1 MSIARVGFVRVV
13 LWGALAGA
21 AFPAAAH
28 DFWIEPSTFRPHE
41 SQTVS
46 VGLRVGDHFEGQR
59 VPRTPDRIVTFVA
72 VGPEGER
79 SIPGR
84 AGIDPAGFVRFT
96 TPGTHVLGFR
106 SNNAFT
112 EMEPDRFKRH
122 LQEKGLDAILARL
135 GGPAGLAGPDRLAG
149 PDGLAAPGR
158 PGRKVR
164 EAYSRCSKSLIRVGD
179 AAGHGRDA
187 AGLGGDR
194 PLGFTLEIISESDP
208 YDSAA
213 GTELAFRIVHEGR
226 PLEGALVTAAR
237 RGAPGEPL
245 SARTDADGRVSFR
258 LGEAGTWLIACVHMA
273 EAPKGVDAAWE
284 SLWASLTFEL
294 PAASAV
300 AARDKGL

>member
-1 MSIARVGFVRVV
+1 MSIARVGSVRVV
-13 LWGALAGA
+13 LWAALAGA

-135 GGPAGLAGPDRLAG
+135 AEPAGLAGP
-149 PDGLAAPGR
+149 GR
-158 PGRKVR
+158 PVQKVR
-164 EAYSRCSKSLIRVGD
+164 EAYSRCSKSLIRVGA
-179 AAGHGRDA
+179 AAGNGRDA
-187 AGLGGDR
+187 AGQGGDR
-194 PLGFTLEIISESDP
+194 PLGFTLEIVSESDP

-213 GTELAFRIVHEGR
+213 GSELAFRIVHEGR
-226 PLEGALVTAAR
+226 PLQGALVTATR

-245 SARTDADGRVSFR
+245 AARTDAGGRVSFR
-258 LGEAGTWLIACVHMA
+258 LREAWTWLIACVHMV

-294 PAASAV
+294 PEAAAV
-300 AARDKGL
+300 VARDKGL

>member
-1 MSIARVGFVRVV
+1 MSIARVGFVRLV

-41 SQTVS
+41 SQAIS

-59 VPRTPDRIVTFVA
+59 VPRSPDRIVTFVA

-84 AGIDPAGFVRFT
+84 SGIDPAGFVRFT

-112 EMEPDRFKRH
+112 EMEPDRFRRH

-135 GGPAGLAGPDRLAG
+135 AVPAGLSGPALAG

-158 PGRKVR
+158 TGRKVR

-179 AAGHGRDA
+179 AVGQGDDA
-187 AGLGGDR
+187 AGQGGDR
-194 PLGFTLEIISESDP
+194 PLGFTLEIVSESDP
-208 YDSAA
+208 YDRAA
-213 GTELAFRIVHEGR
+213 GAELAFRIVHEGR

-237 RGAPGEPL
+237 RGASREPL
-245 SARTDADGRVSFR
+245 AARTDAGGRVSFR

-284 SLWASLTFEL
+284 SRWASLTFEL
-294 PAASAV
+294 PAAVAV
-300 AARDKGL
+300 AAGDKGL

>member
-1 MSIARVGFVRVV
+1 METRMIIARVGFVRVV
-13 LWGALAGA
+13 LWGALVGA

-28 DFWIEPSTFRPHE
+28 DFWIEPSTFRPHG
-41 SQTVS
+41 SQTLS

-135 GGPAGLAGPDRLAG
+135 GGPTGVAGLAGP
-149 PDGLAAPGR
+149 GR
-158 PGRKVR
+158 TGRKVR

-179 AAGHGRDA
+179 AAGQ
-187 AGLGGDR
+187 GGDR
-194 PLGFTLEIISESDP
+194 SLGFTLEIVSESDP

-213 GTELAFRIVHEGR
+213 GAEMAFRIVHEGR

-237 RGAPGEPL
+237 RGASGEPL

-258 LGEAGTWLIACVHMA
+258 LGEAGMWLIACVHMA
-273 EAPKGVDAAWE
+273 EAPKDVDAAWE

>member
-135 GGPAGLAGPDRLAG
+135 AGPAGLAGPT
-149 PDGLAAPGR
+149 GLAAPDRTGR
-158 PGRKVR
+158 TGRTVR

-179 AAGHGRDA
+179 AAGQGDA
-187 AGLGGDR
+187 AAGQGGDR
-194 PLGFTLEIISESDP
+194 PLGFTLEIVSESDP

-213 GTELAFRIVHEGR
+213 GSELAFLVVHEGR

-237 RGAPGEPL
+237 RGASGEPL
-245 SARTDADGRVSFR
+245 AARTDADGRVSFR
-258 LGEAGTWLIACVHMA
+258 LGEAGTWLIACVHMT

-294 PAASAV
+294 PAAVAV